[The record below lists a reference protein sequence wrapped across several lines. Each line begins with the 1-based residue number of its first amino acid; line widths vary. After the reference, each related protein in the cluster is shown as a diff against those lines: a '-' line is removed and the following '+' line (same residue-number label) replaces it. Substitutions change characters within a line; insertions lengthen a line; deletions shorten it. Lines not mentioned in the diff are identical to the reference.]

1 MIVSK
6 RGFHMKSAVVYF
18 LVVFIG
24 LLFVSSAPSSKPS
37 PLAERPKDK
46 RKIKD
51 FRPVDLAIKSSSEG
65 DLASTYQGTIS
76 ENGHKLLSVNPDIL
90 YIDSVE
96 LNESARTPTSQAK
109 SFREKCQMIE
119 VLIMKEK

>member
-1 MIVSK
+1 
-6 RGFHMKSAVVYF
+6 MKSAVVYF

-24 LLFVSSAPSSKPS
+24 LFVCLFRSLFNSFSSCGETKN
-37 PLAERPKDK
+37 K
-46 RKIKD
+46 RKLKD
-51 FRPVDLAIKSSSEG
+51 LIPVDLTVKSSSEG

-90 YIDSVE
+90 YIESVE
-96 LNESARTPTSQAK
+96 LSGSARTPTSQAK

>member
-18 LVVFIG
+18 LVVLIG
-24 LLFVSSAPSSKPS
+24 LLFVSSAPS
-37 PLAERPKDK
+37 PLAERLKNK
-46 RKIKD
+46 RKLKD
-51 FRPVDLAIKSSSEG
+51 LIPVDLTVKSSSEG
-65 DLASTYQGTIS
+65 DLASTYQGAIS

-90 YIDSVE
+90 YIESVE
-96 LNESARTPTSQAK
+96 PSKSARTPTSQAK

-119 VLIMKEK
+119 ALIMKEK